1 MAKPMPMMM
10 IPCRSVRISVALAAL
25 LLLSA
30 CATAKPSPPVS
41 GLDTPNQDASLYG
54 LVLAG
59 QAAAVAGRNQ
69 EAADYLAQALE
80 IDPENTQVAERA
92 FAMALMSG
100 NVHRAAQL
108 ASDKIKP
115 DSAVHP
121 LSVVTRA
128 VDALASDPA
137 SPGGKTALQLLSSN
151 TVSGPYQNAALLM
164 LPLSAAAAG
173 DWNTALALPASEGN
187 AAVALFAQANQALLY
202 ERAGRKADAAKL
214 YQALIAADQG
224 GNYLTL
230 AYGAFLERQGQRQE
244 AKAIYDAALLGDP
257 QNQLAKDALSR
268 LQARKPGP
276 PLATIRQTAAS
287 LMMASAMAASN
298 QRQSQASLVFV
309 QLALRL
315 DPKRDEAILMAGE
328 LLGANRDHDSARSM
342 FAKVSEKSPQ
352 YVQARSRMAWS
363 LNQSGETNAAI
374 ALARETVAKNPSN
387 IIALS
392 TLADILRV
400 NSLFEE
406 SIIVVN
412 QLIANKPEPSWGDYF
427 SRGVSLDRVGR
438 WTEAEKDLKKAF
450 EMNPNEPD
458 VLNYLG
464 YSWIERGENLEQAV
478 ELVKRAVAAK
488 PDSGAITDSLGWGYY
503 KLGNFQ
509 LAVELLE
516 RAAQLDAS
524 DPDLNNHLGD
534 AYWQV
539 GRKIEA
545 QFQWNRVLTLSP
557 SDKLKGEVEAKLLS
571 GLPALKPVPLAPQ
584 SPAKSDKPMLLPKGG
599 TTT

>member
-1 MAKPMPMMM
+1 MPMMM

-41 GLDTPNQDASLYG
+41 GLDTPNLDASLYG

-137 SPGGKTALQLLSSN
+137 SPGGKTALRLLSSN

-164 LPLSAAAAG
+164 LPLAAAAAG
-173 DWNTALALPASEGN
+173 DWDTALALPASEGN

-363 LNQSGETNAAI
+363 LNQSGDTNAAI

-478 ELVKRAVAAK
+478 ELVKRAVAAR

-557 SDKLKGEVEAKLLS
+557 SDKLKGEVEAKLVS
-571 GLPALKPVPLAPQ
+571 GLPALKPMPLAPQ

>member
-1 MAKPMPMMM
+1 MPMMM

-224 GNYLTL
+224 GNFLTL

-328 LLGANRDHDSARSM
+328 LLGANRDHDSARIM
-342 FAKVSEKSPQ
+342 FARVSEKSPQ

-363 LNQSGETNAAI
+363 LNQSGDTNAAI

-478 ELVKRAVAAK
+478 ELVKRAVAAR

-557 SDKLKGEVEAKLLS
+557 SDKLKAEVEAKLVS
-571 GLPALKPVPLAPQ
+571 GLPALKPMPLAPQ

>member
-1 MAKPMPMMM
+1 MMM

-363 LNQSGETNAAI
+363 LNQSGDTNAAI

-478 ELVKRAVAAK
+478 ELVKRAVAAR

-557 SDKLKGEVEAKLLS
+557 SDKLKAEVEAKLVS
-571 GLPALKPVPLAPQ
+571 GLPALKPMPLAPQ

>member
-1 MAKPMPMMM
+1 MPMMM

-363 LNQSGETNAAI
+363 LNQSGDTNAAI

-400 NSLFEE
+400 NSLFED

-478 ELVKRAVAAK
+478 ELVKRAVAAR

-557 SDKLKGEVEAKLLS
+557 SDKLKAEVEAKLVS
-571 GLPALKPVPLAPQ
+571 GLPALKPMPLAPQ

>member
-1 MAKPMPMMM
+1 MMM

-328 LLGANRDHDSARSM
+328 LLGANRDHDSARIM
-342 FAKVSEKSPQ
+342 FARVSEKSPQ

-363 LNQSGETNAAI
+363 LNQSGDTNAAI

-478 ELVKRAVAAK
+478 ELVKRAVAAR

-557 SDKLKGEVEAKLLS
+557 SDKLKAEVEAKLVS
-571 GLPALKPVPLAPQ
+571 GLPALKPMPLAPQ

>member
-1 MAKPMPMMM
+1 MPMMM

>member
-1 MAKPMPMMM
+1 MMM

-224 GNYLTL
+224 GNFLTL

-328 LLGANRDHDSARSM
+328 LLGANRDHDSARIM
-342 FAKVSEKSPQ
+342 FARVSEKSPQ

-363 LNQSGETNAAI
+363 LNQSGDTNAAI

-478 ELVKRAVAAK
+478 ELVKRAVAAR

-557 SDKLKGEVEAKLLS
+557 SDKLKAEVEAKLVS
-571 GLPALKPVPLAPQ
+571 GLPALKPMPLAPQ

>member
-1 MAKPMPMMM
+1 MPMMM

-363 LNQSGETNAAI
+363 LNQSGDTNAAI

-478 ELVKRAVAAK
+478 ELVKRAVAAR

-557 SDKLKGEVEAKLLS
+557 SDKLKAEVEAKLVS
-571 GLPALKPVPLAPQ
+571 GLPALKPMPLAPQ

>member
-1 MAKPMPMMM
+1 MMM

-224 GNYLTL
+224 GNFLTL

-363 LNQSGETNAAI
+363 LNQSGDTNAAI

-478 ELVKRAVAAK
+478 ELVKRAVAAR

-557 SDKLKGEVEAKLLS
+557 SDKLKAEVEAKLVS
-571 GLPALKPVPLAPQ
+571 GLPALKPMPLAPQ

>member
-1 MAKPMPMMM
+1 MMM

-328 LLGANRDHDSARSM
+328 LLGANRDHDSARIM

-363 LNQSGETNAAI
+363 LNQSGDTNAAI

-478 ELVKRAVAAK
+478 ELVKRAVAAR

-557 SDKLKGEVEAKLLS
+557 SDKLKAEVEAKLVS
-571 GLPALKPVPLAPQ
+571 GLPALKPMPLAPQ

>member
-1 MAKPMPMMM
+1 MPMMM

-59 QAAAVAGRNQ
+59 QAAALAGRNQ

-137 SPGGKTALQLLSSN
+137 SAGGKTALQLLSSN

-164 LPLSAAAAG
+164 LPLAAAAAG

-328 LLGANRDHDSARSM
+328 LLGANRDHDSARIM
-342 FAKVSEKSPQ
+342 FARVSEKSPQ

-458 VLNYLG
+458 VQNYLG

-478 ELVKRAVAAK
+478 ELVKRAVAAR

-557 SDKLKGEVEAKLLS
+557 SDKLKGEVEAKLVS
-571 GLPALKPVPLAPQ
+571 GLPALKPMPLAPQ

>member
-1 MAKPMPMMM
+1 MMM

-224 GNYLTL
+224 GNFLTL

-328 LLGANRDHDSARSM
+328 LLGANRDHDSARIM
-342 FAKVSEKSPQ
+342 FARVSEKSPQ

-400 NSLFEE
+400 NSLFED

-478 ELVKRAVAAK
+478 ELVKRAVAAR

-557 SDKLKGEVEAKLLS
+557 SDKLKAEVEAKLVS
-571 GLPALKPVPLAPQ
+571 GLPALKPMP
-584 SPAKSDKPMLLPKGG
+584 
-599 TTT
+599 

>member
-1 MAKPMPMMM
+1 
-10 IPCRSVRISVALAAL
+10 
-25 LLLSA
+25 
-30 CATAKPSPPVS
+30 
-41 GLDTPNQDASLYG
+41 
-54 LVLAG
+54 
-59 QAAAVAGRNQ
+59 
-69 EAADYLAQALE
+69 
-80 IDPENTQVAERA
+80 
-92 FAMALMSG
+92 
-100 NVHRAAQL
+100 
-108 ASDKIKP
+108 
-115 DSAVHP
+115 
-121 LSVVTRA
+121 

-224 GNYLTL
+224 GNFLTL

-363 LNQSGETNAAI
+363 LNQSGDTNAAI

-400 NSLFEE
+400 NSLFED

-478 ELVKRAVAAK
+478 ELVKRAVAAR

-557 SDKLKGEVEAKLLS
+557 SDKLKAEVEAKLVS
-571 GLPALKPVPLAPQ
+571 GLPALKPMPLAPQ

>member
-1 MAKPMPMMM
+1 MPMMM

-115 DSAVHP
+115 DSVVHP

-328 LLGANRDHDSARSM
+328 LLGANRDHDSARIM
-342 FAKVSEKSPQ
+342 FARVSEKSPQ

-400 NSLFEE
+400 NSLFED

-478 ELVKRAVAAK
+478 ELVKRAVAAR

-557 SDKLKGEVEAKLLS
+557 SDKLKAEVEAKLVS
-571 GLPALKPVPLAPQ
+571 GLPALKPMPLAPQ

>member
-1 MAKPMPMMM
+1 MMM

-478 ELVKRAVAAK
+478 ELVKRAVAAR

-557 SDKLKGEVEAKLLS
+557 SDKLKAEVEAKLVS
-571 GLPALKPVPLAPQ
+571 GLPALKPMPLAPQ

>member
-1 MAKPMPMMM
+1 MMM
-10 IPCRSVRISVALAAL
+10 IPCRIVRISVALAAL

-363 LNQSGETNAAI
+363 LNQSGDTNAAI

-478 ELVKRAVAAK
+478 ELVKRAVAAR

-557 SDKLKGEVEAKLLS
+557 SDKLKAEVEAKLVS
-571 GLPALKPVPLAPQ
+571 GLPALKPMPLAPQ

>member
-1 MAKPMPMMM
+1 MMM

-115 DSAVHP
+115 DSVVHP

-328 LLGANRDHDSARSM
+328 LLGANRDHDSARIM
-342 FAKVSEKSPQ
+342 FARVSEKSPQ

-400 NSLFEE
+400 NSLFED

-478 ELVKRAVAAK
+478 ELVKRAVAAR

-557 SDKLKGEVEAKLLS
+557 SDKLKAEVEAKLVS
-571 GLPALKPVPLAPQ
+571 GLPALKPMPLAPQ

>member
-1 MAKPMPMMM
+1 MMM

-363 LNQSGETNAAI
+363 LNQSGDTNAAI

-400 NSLFEE
+400 NSLFED

-478 ELVKRAVAAK
+478 ELVKRAVAAR

-557 SDKLKGEVEAKLLS
+557 SDKLKAEVEAKLVS
-571 GLPALKPVPLAPQ
+571 GLPALKPMPLAPQ

>member
-1 MAKPMPMMM
+1 
-10 IPCRSVRISVALAAL
+10 
-25 LLLSA
+25 
-30 CATAKPSPPVS
+30 
-41 GLDTPNQDASLYG
+41 
-54 LVLAG
+54 
-59 QAAAVAGRNQ
+59 
-69 EAADYLAQALE
+69 
-80 IDPENTQVAERA
+80 
-92 FAMALMSG
+92 
-100 NVHRAAQL
+100 
-108 ASDKIKP
+108 
-115 DSAVHP
+115 
-121 LSVVTRA
+121 
-128 VDALASDPA
+128 
-137 SPGGKTALQLLSSN
+137 
-151 TVSGPYQNAALLM
+151 
-164 LPLSAAAAG
+164 
-173 DWNTALALPASEGN
+173 
-187 AAVALFAQANQALLY
+187 
-202 ERAGRKADAAKL
+202 
-214 YQALIAADQG
+214 
-224 GNYLTL
+224 
-230 AYGAFLERQGQRQE
+230 
-244 AKAIYDAALLGDP
+244 
-257 QNQLAKDALSR
+257 
-268 LQARKPGP
+268 
-276 PLATIRQTAAS
+276 
-287 LMMASAMAASN
+287 
-298 QRQSQASLVFV
+298 
-309 QLALRL
+309 
-315 DPKRDEAILMAGE
+315 
-328 LLGANRDHDSARSM
+328 
-342 FAKVSEKSPQ
+342 
-352 YVQARSRMAWS
+352 MAWS
-363 LNQSGETNAAI
+363 LNQSGDTNAAI

-478 ELVKRAVAAK
+478 ELVKRAVAAR

-557 SDKLKGEVEAKLLS
+557 SDKLKAEVEAKLVS
-571 GLPALKPVPLAPQ
+571 GLPALKPMPLAPQ

>member
-1 MAKPMPMMM
+1 MPMMM

-115 DSAVHP
+115 DSVVHP

-363 LNQSGETNAAI
+363 LNQSGDTNAAI

-478 ELVKRAVAAK
+478 ELVKRAVAAR

-557 SDKLKGEVEAKLLS
+557 SDKLKAEVEAKLVS
-571 GLPALKPVPLAPQ
+571 GLPALKPMPLAPQ

>member
-1 MAKPMPMMM
+1 MPMMM

-328 LLGANRDHDSARSM
+328 LLGANRDHDSARIM
-342 FAKVSEKSPQ
+342 FARVSEKSPQ

-363 LNQSGETNAAI
+363 LNQSGDTNAAI

-478 ELVKRAVAAK
+478 ELVKRAVAAR

-557 SDKLKGEVEAKLLS
+557 SDKLKAEVEAKLVS
-571 GLPALKPVPLAPQ
+571 GLPALKPMPLAPQ

>member
-1 MAKPMPMMM
+1 MPMMM

-328 LLGANRDHDSARSM
+328 LLGANRDHDSARIM
-342 FAKVSEKSPQ
+342 FARVSEKSPQ

-478 ELVKRAVAAK
+478 ELVKRAVAAR

-557 SDKLKGEVEAKLLS
+557 SDKLKAEVEAKLVS
-571 GLPALKPVPLAPQ
+571 GLPALKPMPLAPQ

>member
-1 MAKPMPMMM
+1 MMM

-328 LLGANRDHDSARSM
+328 LLGANRDHDSARIM
-342 FAKVSEKSPQ
+342 FARVSEKSPQ

-400 NSLFEE
+400 NSLFED

-478 ELVKRAVAAK
+478 ELVKRAVAAR

-557 SDKLKGEVEAKLLS
+557 SDKLKAEVEAKLVS
-571 GLPALKPVPLAPQ
+571 GLPALKPMPLAPQ